1 MAVYG
6 PIGAEELYHY
16 GIPKKSGRYP
26 YGSGKEPYQDD
37 PKKRRLNKDESAPKA
52 KPSSKVSAQKTSSK
66 KPESIW
72 AKHRRLQAEK
82 RDAELRE
89 AKRKAATQAEEEQ
102 KKAEAAK
109 PLSEKVKGMTDA
121 ELNSAIARLR
131 LEQTYMSMLNPSS
144 QQSQQP
150 QAQQQAQKVKNTV
163 DKGKRLIDRMKSGS
177 KDIADLSQNIG
188 NIMGGAQK
196 AYANYQSIMTLMEI
210 EKKRKGG

>member
-6 PIGAEELYHY
+6 DELYHY
-16 GIPKKSGRYP
+16 GVPRKSGRYP
-26 YGSGKEPYQDD
+26 YGSGKEPYQDN

-52 KPSSKVSAQKTSSK
+52 TSRR
-66 KPESIW
+66 PESIW

-89 AKRKAATQAEEEQ
+89 AKRKAAVREEEER
-102 KKAEAAK
+102 KKEEAAK
-109 PLSEKVKGMTDA
+109 PPSQKAKEMSDE
-121 ELNSAIARLR
+121 ELVRAINRLR
-131 LEQTYMSMLNPSS
+131 LEQTYMSMLNPSN
-144 QQSQQP
+144 QQSQQQ
-150 QAQQQAQKVKNTV
+150 QAQQQAQKIKTTV
-163 DKGKRLIDRMKSGS
+163 DKGKRLIDKMKSGS

-196 AYANYQSIMTLMEI
+196 AYANYQSIMKLMDI

>member
-6 PIGAEELYHY
+6 DELYHY
-16 GIPKKSGRYP
+16 GVPRKSGRYP
-26 YGSGKEPYQDD
+26 YGSGKEPYQDN

-52 KPSSKVSAQKTSSK
+52 ISKR
-66 KPESIW
+66 PESIW

-89 AKRKAATQAEEEQ
+89 AKRKAAVQAEEER
-102 KKAEAAK
+102 KKAEATKPPSQKAK
-109 PLSEKVKGMTDA
+109 EMSDE
-121 ELNSAIARLR
+121 ELVRAINRLR
-131 LEQTYMSMLNPSS
+131 LEQTYMSMVNPSN
-144 QQSQQP
+144 QQSQQQ
-150 QAQQQAQKVKNTV
+150 QAQQQAQKIKTTV
-163 DKGKRLIDRMKSGS
+163 DKGKRLIDKMKSGS

-196 AYANYQSIMTLMEI
+196 AYANYQSIIKLMDI

>member
-6 PIGAEELYHY
+6 DELYHY
-16 GIPKKSGRYP
+16 GVPRKSGRYP

-52 KPSSKVSAQKTSSK
+52 KPSSKTSVQKNSSK

-89 AKRKAATQAEEEQ
+89 AKRKAAVRVEEER
-102 KKAEAAK
+102 KKEEAAK
-109 PLSEKVKGMTDA
+109 PPSQKAKEMSDE
-121 ELNSAIARLR
+121 ELIRAINRLR
-131 LEQTYMSMLNPSS
+131 LEQTYMSMVNPSN
-144 QQSQQP
+144 QQSQQ
-150 QAQQQAQKVKNTV
+150 QQSQKIKTTV
-163 DKGKRLIDRMKSGS
+163 DKGKRLIDKMKSGS

-196 AYANYQSIMTLMEI
+196 AYANYQSIMKLMEI
-210 EKKRKGG
+210 AKKQKGD

>member
-1 MAVYG
+1 MAVYSD
-6 PIGAEELYHY
+6 ELYHY
-16 GIPKKSGRYP
+16 GIPRKSGRYP
-26 YGSGKEPYQDD
+26 YGSGREPYQDN

-52 KPSSKVSAQKTSSK
+52 ISKR
-66 KPESIW
+66 PESIW

-89 AKRKAATQAEEEQ
+89 AKRKAAVQTEEER

-109 PLSEKVKGMTDA
+109 LPSQKAKEMSDE
-121 ELNSAIARLR
+121 ELVRAINRLR
-131 LEQTYMSMLNPSS
+131 LEQTYMSMVNPSN
-144 QQSQQP
+144 QQSQQQ
-150 QAQQQAQKVKNTV
+150 QAQQQAQKIKTTV
-163 DKGKRLIDRMKSGS
+163 DKGKRLIDKMKSGS

-196 AYANYQSIMTLMEI
+196 AYANYQSIIKLMDI

>member
-1 MAVYG
+1 MAVYSD
-6 PIGAEELYHY
+6 ELYHY
-16 GIPKKSGRYP
+16 GIPRKSGRYP
-26 YGSGKEPYQDD
+26 YGSGREPYQDN

-52 KPSSKVSAQKTSSK
+52 ISKR
-66 KPESIW
+66 PESIW

-89 AKRKAATQAEEEQ
+89 AKRKAAVQTEEER

-109 PLSEKVKGMTDA
+109 LPSQKAKEMSDE
-121 ELNSAIARLR
+121 ELVRAINRLR
-131 LEQTYMSMLNPSS
+131 LEQTYMSMVNPSN
-144 QQSQQP
+144 QQSQQ
-150 QAQQQAQKVKNTV
+150 QQVQQQAQKIKTTV
-163 DKGKRLIDRMKSGS
+163 DKGKRLIDKMKSGS

-196 AYANYQSIMTLMEI
+196 AYANYQSIIKLMDI

>member
-6 PIGAEELYHY
+6 DELYHY
-16 GIPKKSGRYP
+16 GVPRKSGRYP

-37 PKKRRLNKDESAPKA
+37 PRKRRLNKDESAPKA
-52 KPSSKVSAQKTSSK
+52 KPSSKTSAQKTSSK

-89 AKRKAATQAEEEQ
+89 AKRKAAAQAEEER

-109 PLSEKVKGMTDA
+109 PPSQKAKEMSDE
-121 ELNSAIARLR
+121 ELVRAINRLR

-144 QQSQQP
+144 QQSQQA

-163 DKGKRLIDRMKSGS
+163 DKGKRLIDKMKSGS

-196 AYANYQSIMTLMEI
+196 AYANYQSIMKLIEI

>member
-6 PIGAEELYHY
+6 DELYHY
-16 GIPKKSGRYP
+16 GVPRKSGRYP
-26 YGSGKEPYQDD
+26 YGSGKEPYQDN

-52 KPSSKVSAQKTSSK
+52 KPNSKTSVQKNSSK

-89 AKRKAATQAEEEQ
+89 AKRKAAVLAEEER
-102 KKAEAAK
+102 KKEEAAK
-109 PLSEKVKGMTDA
+109 PPSQKAKEMSDE
-121 ELNSAIARLR
+121 ELIRAINRLR
-131 LEQTYMSMLNPSS
+131 LEQTYMSMVNPSN
-144 QQSQQP
+144 QQSQQ
-150 QAQQQAQKVKNTV
+150 QQSQKIKTTV
-163 DKGKRLIDRMKSGS
+163 SKGKQLIDKMKSGS

-196 AYANYQSIMTLMEI
+196 AYANYQSIMKLMEI
-210 EKKRKGG
+210 AKKQKGD

>member
-6 PIGAEELYHY
+6 PMGAEELYHY
-16 GIPKKSGRYP
+16 GVPRKSGRYP
-26 YGSGKEPYQDD
+26 YGSGKEPYQDN

-52 KPSSKVSAQKTSSK
+52 TSNARVSTQKNSSK

-82 RDAELRE
+82 RDAEIRE
-89 AKRKAATQAEEEQ
+89 AKRKAAVRAEEER
-102 KKAEAAK
+102 KKEEAAK
-109 PLSEKVKGMTDA
+109 PPSQKAKEMSDE
-121 ELNSAIARLR
+121 ELVRAINRLR
-131 LEQTYMSMLNPSS
+131 LEQTYMSMLNPSN
-144 QQSQQP
+144 QQSQQQ
-150 QAQQQAQKVKNTV
+150 QAQQQAQKIKATV
-163 DKGKRLIDRMKSGS
+163 DKGKRLIDKMKSGS

-196 AYANYQSIMTLMEI
+196 AYANYQSIIKLMDI

>member
-6 PIGAEELYHY
+6 DELYHY
-16 GIPKKSGRYP
+16 GVPRKSGRYP
-26 YGSGKEPYQDD
+26 YGSGKEPYQDN

-52 KPSSKVSAQKTSSK
+52 TSRR
-66 KPESIW
+66 PESIW

-89 AKRKAATQAEEEQ
+89 AKRKAAVRAEEER
-102 KKAEAAK
+102 KKEEAAK
-109 PLSEKVKGMTDA
+109 SPSQKAKEMSDE
-121 ELNSAIARLR
+121 ELIRAINRLR
-131 LEQTYMSMLNPSS
+131 LEQTYMSMVNPSN
-144 QQSQQP
+144 QQSQ
-150 QAQQQAQKVKNTV
+150 QQQAQKIKTTV
-163 DKGKRLIDRMKSGS
+163 DKGKRLIDKMKSGS

-196 AYANYQSIMTLMEI
+196 AYANYQSIMKMMDI

>member
-6 PIGAEELYHY
+6 DELYHY
-16 GIPKKSGRYP
+16 GVPRKSGRYP

-52 KPSSKVSAQKTSSK
+52 KPNSKTSVQKNSSK

-89 AKRKAATQAEEEQ
+89 AKRKAAVQAEEER
-102 KKAEAAK
+102 KKEEAAK
-109 PLSEKVKGMTDA
+109 PPSQKAKEMSDE
-121 ELNSAIARLR
+121 ELIRAINRLR
-131 LEQTYMSMLNPSS
+131 LEQTYMSMVNPSN
-144 QQSQQP
+144 QQSQQ
-150 QAQQQAQKVKNTV
+150 QQSQKIKTTV
-163 DKGKRLIDRMKSGS
+163 DKGKRLIDKMKSGS

-196 AYANYQSIMTLMEI
+196 AYANYQSIMKLMEVA
-210 EKKRKGG
+210 KKQKGD

>member
-6 PIGAEELYHY
+6 DELYHY
-16 GIPKKSGRYP
+16 GVPRKSGRYP

-52 KPSSKVSAQKTSSK
+52 TSRR
-66 KPESIW
+66 PESIW

-82 RDAELRE
+82 RDAEIRE
-89 AKRKAATQAEEEQ
+89 AKRKAAVRAEEER
-102 KKAEAAK
+102 KKEEAAK
-109 PLSEKVKGMTDA
+109 PPSQKAKEMSDE
-121 ELNSAIARLR
+121 ELVRAINRLR
-131 LEQTYMSMLNPSS
+131 LEQTYMSMLNPSN
-144 QQSQQP
+144 QQSQQQ
-150 QAQQQAQKVKNTV
+150 QAQQQAQKIKTTV
-163 DKGKRLIDRMKSGS
+163 DKGKRLIDKMKSGS

-196 AYANYQSIMTLMEI
+196 AYANYQSIIKLMDI